1 MSAQSIMYTNGRT
14 LGFAPTNRQS
24 IRYDGL
30 MSNSIPKHPLNDRF
44 RGFLPVVVDV
54 ETGGFDCNRHALLEI
69 AAAPI
74 EFNEYG
80 ELVVGEIFSTHV
92 VPFDGSELDPK
103 SMEIT
108 GIDVTHPFR
117 DAKDERAALDHI
129 FMPVRQAAKRN
140 NCTRAILVGHN
151 ASFDLS
157 FINAAVA
164 RVAHKRNPFHPF
176 STLDTVTLAAM
187 AYGQTVLSKAV
198 LAAGLDWNNDD
209 AHSAVYDTERT
220 AQLFCKIVNAWA
232 KRT

>member
-1 MSAQSIMYTNGRT
+1 
-14 LGFAPTNRQS
+14 
-24 IRYDGL
+24 
-30 MSNSIPKHPLNDRF
+30 MSNTAPKFPLNDRF

-74 EFNEYG
+74 EFNAHG

-92 VPFDGSELDPK
+92 VPFEGSELDPK

-117 DAKDERAALDHI
+117 DAKDERAALDYI
-129 FMPVRQAAKRN
+129 FAPIRKAAKRN

-151 ASFDLS
+151 ASFDLG
-157 FINAAVA
+157 FLNAAA
-164 RVAHKRNPFHPF
+164 TRVAHKRNPFHPF

-198 LAAGLDWNNDD
+198 IAAGLDWNNDE

-220 AQLFCKIVNAWA
+220 AQLFCKIINAWGKA
-232 KRT
+232 V

>member
-1 MSAQSIMYTNGRT
+1 MKRPAM
-14 LGFAPTNRQS
+14 A
-24 IRYDGL
+24 GL
-30 MSNSIPKHPLNDRF
+30 FITGHWYHDRMTVNTVKFPLNDRF

-74 EFNEYG
+74 EFDDNG
-80 ELVVGEIFSTHV
+80 QLAVGMIHSCHV
-92 VPFDGSELDPK
+92 IPYAGSEIDPK
-103 SMEIT
+103 SLEIT
-108 GIDVTHPFR
+108 GIDVSHPFR

-129 FMPVRQAAKRN
+129 FLPIRQAAKRN

-151 ASFDLS
+151 ASFDLG
-157 FINAAVA
+157 FLNAAIV
-164 RVAHKRNPFHPF
+164 RVGHKRNPFHPF

-198 LAAGLDWNNDD
+198 AAAGLDWNNNE

-220 AQLFCKIVNAWA
+220 AQLFCKIMNNWGKAL
-232 KRT
+232 